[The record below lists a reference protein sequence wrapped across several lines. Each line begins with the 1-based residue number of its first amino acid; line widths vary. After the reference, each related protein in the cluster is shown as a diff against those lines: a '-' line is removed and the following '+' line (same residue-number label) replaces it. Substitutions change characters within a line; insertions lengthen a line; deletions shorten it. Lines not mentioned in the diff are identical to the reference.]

1 MNPEDTYLEAITA
14 RRYAVALA
22 QREANAAARRDEIAR
37 QIDRRYH
44 SVAARRAVAAAGYT
58 AFVLLAVI
66 CVFALAAGNFLALT
80 VSAILSVSG
89 IALANVMVHEID
101 QLEGRNHG
109 A

>member
-22 QREANAAARRDEIAR
+22 QREAADAARREEIAR
-37 QIDRRYH
+37 QIDRRYPK
-44 SVAARRAVAAAGYT
+44 VAARRAIATVGY
-58 AFVLLAVI
+58 VLFFLLTVL

-80 VSAILSVSG
+80 VSAILSISG
-89 IALANVMVHEID
+89 IALANVMVYEID
-101 QLEGRNHG
+101 QLERDNHG